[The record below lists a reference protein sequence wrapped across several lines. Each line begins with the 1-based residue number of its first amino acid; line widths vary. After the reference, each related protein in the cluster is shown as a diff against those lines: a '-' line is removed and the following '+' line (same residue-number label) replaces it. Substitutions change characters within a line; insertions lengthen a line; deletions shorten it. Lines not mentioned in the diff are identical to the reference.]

1 MKQKI
6 ELLAPARD
14 SATAM
19 AALEHGADAVYMGGP
34 SLGARAAATN
44 SIDDIARIAD
54 RAHRFGAKL
63 YVTMNTII
71 YDRELDDA
79 LRQTWQLYRA
89 GADALIVQDMALT
102 AMEGMP
108 PIDLHA
114 STQCDIRDIAT
125 ARRLAASGFSRI
137 VVARE
142 MDAATIAKIKAE
154 LPSTEIE
161 AFVHGAL
168 CVCYS
173 GDCRASLVSTG
184 RSANRGECSQIC
196 RLPFDLVDG
205 SGRKLV
211 GRRHLLSLRDMNR
224 SAEIGLMARAGVM
237 SFKIEGRLKDVGY
250 VKTTVGA
257 YRRIIDDFITA
268 NPDEFE
274 RTSLGE
280 SALTFTPDLTRAFNR
295 GFTTYYIKG
304 PLSPGERIASTAT
317 PKSVG
322 REVARSK
329 AASKGR
335 QVRVR
340 AVEPLVNGD
349 GLSWFNSNGELE
361 GFRVNRVDGDTLMAA
376 RPINIPADTPL
387 FRSFDKRQT
396 DMLEGDTAR
405 RTIAA
410 RMTLRRAASGIAL
423 DIAIDGITASAALPI
438 EPQPAKTPQL
448 QRRRETLTKTG
459 DTVYRITEVD
469 DRLGDEFV
477 AASQLTALRRKT
489 IDALDRSM
497 AAHAFRRLVRKKSDE
512 PISGP
517 LPESISVA
525 NRAAADF
532 YKRRGATGRLPM
544 ALETEPERQNEKGL
558 RVMTTRYCL
567 RHELGACLKTPSGKQ
582 LPQKLFLKMSDRDT
596 AFELRFDCRRC
607 RMELFTT

>member
-44 SIDDIARIAD
+44 SIGDIARVAD

-173 GDCRASLVSTG
+173 GDCRASLVTTG

-205 SGRKLV
+205 SGRTLV

-274 RTSLGE
+274 RASRGE
-280 SALTFTPDLTRAFNR
+280 SALSFTPDLTRAFNR

-304 PLSPGERIASTAT
+304 PLSPGERMASTAT

-340 AVEPLVNGD
+340 AVEPLLNGD

-376 RPINIPADTPL
+376 RPINIPAGAPL
-387 FRSFDKRQT
+387 YRSFDKRQS

-423 DIAIDGITASAALPI
+423 DITIDGITASAALPI

-512 PISGP
+512 PISCP

-532 YKRRGATGRLPM
+532 YRRRGATGRLPM
-544 ALETEPERQNEKGL
+544 ALETEPERRNEKEL

-567 RHELGACLKTPSGKQ
+567 RHELGACLKTPAGRQ

-596 AFELRFDCRRC
+596 AFELRFDCHRC
-607 RMELFTT
+607 RMELLTT

>member
-44 SIDDIARIAD
+44 SIGEIARVAD

-71 YDRELDDA
+71 YDHELDDA
-79 LRQTWQLYRA
+79 LRQAWHLYRA

-114 STQCDIRDIAT
+114 STQCDIRDLAA

-173 GDCRASLVSTG
+173 GDCRASLVTTG

-205 SGRKLV
+205 SGRTLV

-237 SFKIEGRLKDVGY
+237 SFKIEGRLKDTGY

-274 RTSLGE
+274 RASRGE
-280 SALTFTPDLTRAFNR
+280 SALSFTPDLTRAFNR

-349 GLSWFNSNGELE
+349 GLSWFNSEGELE
-361 GFRVNRVDGDTLMAA
+361 GFRVNRVEGDTLMAA
-376 RPINIPADTPL
+376 RPIDIPAGAPL
-387 FRSFDKRQT
+387 YRSFDKRQA

-438 EPQPAKTPQL
+438 EPQQAKTPQL
-448 QRRRETLTKTG
+448 QRRRDTLTKTG

-477 AASQLTALRRKT
+477 AASQLTALRRKA
-489 IDALDRSM
+489 IDALDRSV
-497 AAHAFRRLVRKKSDE
+497 AAHAFRRLARKKSDE

-517 LPESISVA
+517 LPESVSVA
-525 NRAAADF
+525 NHVAAEF
-532 YKRRGATGRLPM
+532 YRRRGATEPLPP
-544 ALETEPERQNEKGL
+544 ALETEPERRNEKGL

-582 LPQKLFLKMSDRDT
+582 MPQKLFLKMSDRDT

-607 RMELFTT
+607 CMELFTT

>member
-14 SATAM
+14 SATAI

-44 SIDDIARIAD
+44 SIGDIARVAD

-63 YVTMNTII
+63 YVTMNTIV

-173 GDCRASLVSTG
+173 GDCRASLVTTG

-205 SGRKLV
+205 SGRTLV

-274 RTSLGE
+274 RASRGE
-280 SALTFTPDLTRAFNR
+280 SALSFTPDLTRAFNR

-376 RPINIPADTPL
+376 RPINIPAGAPL
-387 FRSFDKRQT
+387 YRSFDKRQS

-517 LPESISVA
+517 LPESASVA
-525 NRAAADF
+525 NHVAAEF
-532 YKRRGATGRLPM
+532 YRRRGATEPLPL
-544 ALETEPERQNEKGL
+544 ALETEPERQNEKRL

-567 RHELGACLKTPSGKQ
+567 RHELGACFKTPSGKQ

-596 AFELRFDCRRC
+596 VFELRFDCRRC

>member
-1 MKQKI
+1 
-6 ELLAPARD
+6 
-14 SATAM
+14 
-19 AALEHGADAVYMGGP
+19 
-34 SLGARAAATN
+34 
-44 SIDDIARIAD
+44 
-54 RAHRFGAKL
+54 
-63 YVTMNTII
+63 
-71 YDRELDDA
+71 
-79 LRQTWQLYRA
+79 
-89 GADALIVQDMALT
+89 
-102 AMEGMP
+102 
-108 PIDLHA
+108 
-114 STQCDIRDIAT
+114 
-125 ARRLAASGFSRI
+125 
-137 VVARE
+137 
-142 MDAATIAKIKAE
+142 
-154 LPSTEIE
+154 
-161 AFVHGAL
+161 
-168 CVCYS
+168 
-173 GDCRASLVSTG
+173 
-184 RSANRGECSQIC
+184 
-196 RLPFDLVDG
+196 
-205 SGRKLV
+205 
-211 GRRHLLSLRDMNR
+211 
-224 SAEIGLMARAGVM
+224 MARAGVM
-237 SFKIEGRLKDVGY
+237 SFKIEGRLKDAGY

-274 RTSLGE
+274 RASRGE
-280 SALTFTPDLTRAFNR
+280 SALSFTPDLTRAFNR

-376 RPINIPADTPL
+376 RPINIPAGAPL
-387 FRSFDKRQT
+387 YRSFDKRQA

-410 RMTLRRAASGIAL
+410 RMTLRRTASGIAL

-517 LPESISVA
+517 LPESASVA
-525 NRAAADF
+525 NHVAAEF
-532 YKRRGATGRLPM
+532 YRRRGATEPLPL
-544 ALETEPERQNEKGL
+544 ALETEPERQNEKRL